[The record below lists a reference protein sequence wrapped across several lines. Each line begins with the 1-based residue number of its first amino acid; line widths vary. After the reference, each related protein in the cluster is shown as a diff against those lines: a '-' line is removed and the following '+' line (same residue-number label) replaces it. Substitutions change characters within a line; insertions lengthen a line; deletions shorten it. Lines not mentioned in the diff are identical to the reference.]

1 MKITI
6 RDKVAGRVHR
16 MTFTV
21 NLTAEQTFALIEG
34 LAGYP
39 KGFIR
44 EQLDKP
50 TGETAVAK
58 EAKP

>member
-6 RDKVAGRVHR
+6 RDKVGGKVHR

-21 NLTAEQTFALIEG
+21 ALTADQVFSLIET

-39 KGFIR
+39 PGFIR
-44 EQLDKP
+44 GQLDEENARK
-50 TGETAVAK
+50 TK
-58 EAKP
+58 EAA

>member
-6 RDKVAGRVHR
+6 RDKIAGKVHR

-21 NLTAEQTFALIEG
+21 TLTPEQVFELVET

-39 KGFIR
+39 KGFIQS
-44 EQLDKP
+44 QLDEENARK
-50 TGETAVAK
+50 AK
-58 EAKP
+58 EAA

>member
-6 RDKVAGRVHR
+6 RDKIAGKVHR

-21 NLTAEQTFALIEG
+21 NLTPEQVFTLIET

-39 KGFIR
+39 PGFIR
-44 EQLDKP
+44 SQLDEEDARK
-50 TGETAVAK
+50 AK
-58 EAKP
+58 EAA